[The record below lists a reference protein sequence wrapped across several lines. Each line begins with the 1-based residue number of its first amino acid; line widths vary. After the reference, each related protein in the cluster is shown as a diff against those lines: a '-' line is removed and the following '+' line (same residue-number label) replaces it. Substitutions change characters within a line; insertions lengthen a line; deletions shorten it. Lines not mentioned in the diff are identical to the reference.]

1 MNYLHTDQYTRVNHN
16 CPVNVQLHQVDNLV
30 EIILGEHRFGGDA
43 LRLLVDHPET
53 CTRLM
58 DALAKAH
65 NQLTIHQSSCAK
77 SASTAPRLKSGLSD
91 AIAG

>member
-16 CPVNVQLHQVDNLV
+16 CPVNVELHKADNLV
-30 EIILGEHRFGGDA
+30 EITLGEHRFCGDA
-43 LRLLVDHPET
+43 LRLLIGHPET

-58 DALAKAH
+58 DALAEAR
-65 NQLTIHQSSCAK
+65 NQLTTHQSSEAK
-77 SASTAPRLKSGLSD
+77 PDSAASRSNSGLSD

>member
-16 CPVNVQLHQVDNLV
+16 CPVNVELHKVDNLV
-30 EIILGEHRFGGDA
+30 EIILGEHRFGGDT
-43 LRLLVDHPET
+43 LRLLVGHPET

-58 DALAKAH
+58 EALAEAR
-65 NQLTIHQSSCAK
+65 NQLTIHQSSEAK
-77 SASTAPRLKSGLSD
+77 PDSAVSRLKPGLSD